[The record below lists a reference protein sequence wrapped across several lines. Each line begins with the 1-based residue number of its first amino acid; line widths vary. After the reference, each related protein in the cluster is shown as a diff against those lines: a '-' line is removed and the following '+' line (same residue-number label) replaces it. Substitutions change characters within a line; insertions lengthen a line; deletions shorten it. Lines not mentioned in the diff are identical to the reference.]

1 MTARK
6 RKAAAILILLDVV
19 EDEDELGDY
28 SKRGKTRSWM
38 RKRREKGYF
47 NNIFAEL
54 SAEDTDSFKEMIRM
68 SKEEYNFILAKI
80 EKDITPKQIVG
91 GNKICTA
98 KEKLSLTLRF
108 LATGETYRSLC
119 WQFRI
124 SRAAISY
131 IIIQV
136 CKAIKTQLAEYM
148 TVPTTTREWLAISRK
163 FGERWNYPNCI
174 GAVDGKHIVMQP
186 PPSAGSKFYNYKHT
200 HSIVLMP
207 VAGPDYECIYADIGT
222 NGRVS
227 DGGVW
232 NKCSLS
238 NKIDTGELSLPVPSH
253 LPLSEKVFPYVLLG
267 DDAFALKPHM
277 MKPYPQTGITED
289 KRIYNY
295 RHSRARRISENL
307 FGIIANRWRVFRSVI
322 LLPPETI
329 EHLVLAALTLHNFL
343 RKSSSRNLYC
353 PPGLA
358 DMVDNSGNLFYGR
371 WRASP
376 TTESMLPLQTP
387 SSGHNA
393 SNTAK
398 SIRENFKEYFCKE
411 GAVSWQWGIL

>member
-1 MTARK
+1 
-6 RKAAAILILLDVV
+6 
-19 EDEDELGDY
+19 
-28 SKRGKTRSWM
+28 
-38 RKRREKGYF
+38 
-47 NNIFAEL
+47 
-54 SAEDTDSFKEMIRM
+54 
-68 SKEEYNFILAKI
+68 
-80 EKDITPKQIVG
+80 
-91 GNKICTA
+91 
-98 KEKLSLTLRF
+98 
-108 LATGETYRSLC
+108 
-119 WQFRI
+119 
-124 SRAAISY
+124 
-131 IIIQV
+131 
-136 CKAIKTQLAEYM
+136 
-148 TVPTTTREWLAISRK
+148 
-163 FGERWNYPNCI
+163 
-174 GAVDGKHIVMQP
+174 MQP
-186 PPSAGSKFYNYKHT
+186 PPSAGSKFCNYKHT
-200 HSIVLMP
+200 HSIVLMA

-253 LPLSEKVFPYVLLG
+253 LPLSEKVFPCVLLE

-277 MKPYPQTGITED
+277 MKPYPQTGITQD

-307 FGIIANRWRVFRSVI
+307 FGIVANRWRVFRSVI

-329 EHLVLAALTLHNFL
+329 EHLVLAALTLHNSL

-358 DMVDNSGNLFYGR
+358 DMVDNSGNFFYGR

-376 TTESMLPLQTP
+376 TTESMLPLQYP

-398 SIRENFKEYFCKE
+398 SIRENFKEYFCNE